1 MLSFLFEPKKVD
13 KVYSYILSMRFY
25 VTPSSTELKVPI
37 KLNTVD
43 FFWNI
48 LNRYHTK
55 FAERKRDLLWT
66 ILQYK
71 FTFMHCLI
79 SGSQVRLAVPSQK
92 MTFFPWLSILIILK
106 DLRVQ
111 VSRKGYFKSFIWM
124 HDCGTRKYFGNIYF
138 NILNIYILNIIY

>member
-55 FAERKRDLLWT
+55 FAERKRDLLRR

-79 SGSQVRLAVPSQK
+79 SESQVRQIS
-92 MTFFPWLSILIILK
+92 
-106 DLRVQ
+106 RV
-111 VSRKGYFKSFIWM
+111 SPKKLLLF
-124 HDCGTRKYFGNIYF
+124 HATR
-138 NILNIYILNIIY
+138 